1 MTKRATL
8 AALLLAS
15 LATLHA
21 ADTPPSASPEKIDRR
36 ALVTRHNVVLTS
48 ADESQPLQIGNG
60 EFAFGVDVTGLQT
73 LYGNTMSQ
81 WGWHSSPLPP
91 GQQPEDFRFTDWDT
105 HGRNVGYAT
114 SAKGQEKLYSWL
126 RENPHRINLG
136 KISLLVDGKPVV
148 AGDLTQVRQELDLW
162 SGLITSRYALAGMPI
177 EVETCCHP
185 TRDLIAVRFSR
196 PVSVAIAFPY
206 GSPGD
211 NGADWQQA
219 AAHQTKL
226 TLAPGR
232 ADFARQLDADSYA
245 VSLSWTGNKTSGTLE
260 EKQPHTFVL
269 SSVQEF
275 VCAFGLKPDSR
286 PLPTFA
292 EVRAASAE
300 HWEKFWMS
308 GGAVDL
314 SARNQYAANGF
325 TTDETDI
332 PLPKHFAVGLFAN
345 KLPDHVP
352 TEAGRGIH
360 KSMWQIELAL
370 DRGYGMATVG
380 YGEIEP
386 DMDGCWKQG
395 PRGLGP
401 EPGLKDWGSL
411 GAWAWALSRAVDYL
425 ETNPKVDPKRI
436 AVVGFSRL
444 GKATLWAGAQDER
457 FVLVVSNASGGG
469 GIALS
474 KRIFGETVADLTNRP
489 ARWFCPN
496 FKQYAN
502 NEPALPMDQHE
513 LAALIAP
520 RPLLITSG
528 TEDLWSDPK
537 GEFLAGLG
545 ADPVYRLLGTD
556 GLAQKEFP
564 APEHLVNSRI
574 GYFLRTGKH
583 NVTLTDWMAILAFAD
598 RHLQK

>member
-1 MTKRATL
+1 MKL
-8 AALLLAS
+8 IIALLFAS
-15 LATLHA
+15 ACA
-21 ADTPPSASPEKIDRR
+21 C
-36 ALVTRHNVVLTS
+36 TS
-48 ADESQPLQIGNG
+48 AAPILDEAKVPPYTLPDPLVCLDGSRVTDARTWREKRRPELLRLFESEEYGKTLLGRPEAMRFVVRG
-60 EFAFGVDVTGLQT
+60 EKKDALGGKATRLRVGVLFEGKEDGRQMELLV
-73 LYGNTMSQ
+73 Y
-81 WGWHSSPLPP
+81 LP
-91 GQQPEDFRFTDWDT
+91 
-105 HGRNVGYAT
+105 NN
-114 SAKGQEKLYSWL
+114 AKGPVPVFLGLNFDGNYS
-126 RENPHRINLG
+126 
-136 KISLLVDGKPVV
+136 
-148 AGDLTQVRQELDLW
+148 
-162 SGLITSRYALAGMPI
+162 
-177 EVETCCHP
+177 
-185 TRDLIAVRFSR
+185 
-196 PVSVAIAFPY
+196 
-206 GSPGD
+206 
-211 NGADWQQA
+211 
-219 AAHQTKL
+219 
-226 TLAPGR
+226 
-232 ADFARQLDADSYA
+232 
-245 VSLSWTGNKTSGTLE
+245 
-260 EKQPHTFVL
+260 
-269 SSVQEF
+269 
-275 VCAFGLKPDSR
+275 
-286 PLPTFA
+286 
-292 EVRAASAE
+292 
-300 HWEKFWMS
+300 
-308 GGAVDL
+308 
-314 SARNQYAANGF
+314 

-457 FVLVVSNASGGG
+457 FALVVSNASGGG